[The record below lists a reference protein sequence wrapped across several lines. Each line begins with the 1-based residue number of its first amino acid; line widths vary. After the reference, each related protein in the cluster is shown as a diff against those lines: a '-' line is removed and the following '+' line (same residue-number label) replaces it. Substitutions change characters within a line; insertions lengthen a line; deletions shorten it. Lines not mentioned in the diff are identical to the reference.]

1 MGEKS
6 FSRSPTPPLSR
17 SLFMST
23 PAIISHLTT
32 RFHGPSAAPADD
44 LLAVEEPLEVRLQGQ
59 PIAVIM
65 RTPGDDF
72 ELAAGFLVT
81 EGILR
86 SPSDVGA
93 ISYCKDAEPPNLENV
108 VDVVLADGV
117 PFDLERLRRN
127 VYASSSCG
135 ICGKATIE
143 AIHAHAPPVA
153 ADFTLPPGLLYA
165 LPDRL
170 RAAQSAFDRTGGLH
184 AAGLFDL
191 DGNLIVLREDV
202 GRHNAVDKI
211 VGHLLLRDLLPAT
224 DRQSDTD
231 RRVLMVSGRAGFEIV
246 QKALVARIPV
256 VAAVSAPSSL
266 AVDLAVESNMTLVG
280 FLRGDRLN
288 VYAGGHRL
296 GLKNVDREPGTVNRK
311 NQAPT

>member
-1 MGEKS
+1 
-6 FSRSPTPPLSR
+6 
-17 SLFMST
+17 MST
-23 PAIISHLTT
+23 SAIVSHLTT
-32 RFHGPSAAPADD
+32 RLRGSAAAPADD

-72 ELAAGFLVT
+72 ELAAGFLHT

-86 SPSDVGA
+86 TPRDIGA

-108 VDVVLADGV
+108 LDVVLSDGV

-211 VGHLLLRDLLPAT
+211 VGHLLLRDLLPA
-224 DRQSDTD
+224 D

-266 AVDLAVESNMTLVG
+266 AVDLAVGSNMTLVG

-296 GLKNVDREPGTVNRK
+296 GI
-311 NQAPT
+311 ASS